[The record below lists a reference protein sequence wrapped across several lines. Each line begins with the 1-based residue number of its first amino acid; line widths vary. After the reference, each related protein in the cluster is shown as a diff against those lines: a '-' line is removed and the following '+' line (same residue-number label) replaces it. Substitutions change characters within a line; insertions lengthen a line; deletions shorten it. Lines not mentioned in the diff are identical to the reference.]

1 MSEIINGLQ
10 PKSVWEYFEEL
21 SQIPRE
27 SGNENEFRTYLITF
41 AKQKGL
47 SWAEDS
53 IGNVVIRKPSSP
65 GNQNVPPTVI
75 QSHMDMICVKTS
87 DSTHDFS
94 SDPIKLVRKGD
105 WMYADN
111 TTLGADNGIAIAMT
125 LALFADTDAVHGPLE
140 ALFTISEETGL
151 DGALNL
157 DISLLNSRRLINID
171 SEEEGEFIIGCAGGC
186 EVVGTLKADY
196 GDVPEN
202 NDCWNITLSSFL
214 GGHSG
219 SEIHT
224 GRGNAIKY
232 GVRFLRDLITVPG
245 MNLMISEI
253 SGGTKRNVIPSTFSC
268 TFAANTGNG
277 DVIKEAAEKIRQALK
292 SELKKRD
299 PGAVVELKSR
309 KTPNI
314 AVTPEQSAAVINTI
328 YITPHG
334 PETWS
339 VDIEGLVE
347 TSNNFAVISLE
358 NSQFFFDTSQR
369 SSIMSAR
376 DEIAERTWATLE
388 TCGAKIEK
396 INIYPSWTPD
406 TSSPFAEI
414 CANSYQELTGSR
426 PVITAIH
433 AGLECGVINSKAEG
447 MDSISFGP
455 DIRGAHSVEER
466 LNIGS
471 TERIYTFLKK
481 LLEDLCF

>member
-1 MSEIINGLQ
+1 MSDAIKGLQ
-10 PKSVWEYFEEL
+10 PEPVWEYFEEL

-27 SGNENEFRTYLITF
+27 SGNEKAFRKYLIGF
-41 AKQKGL
+41 AEKRGL
-47 SWAEDS
+47 FWVEDS
-53 IGNVVIRKPSSP
+53 IGNVIIKKPASS
-65 GNQNVPPTVI
+65 GNEKILPTII
-75 QSHMDMICVKTS
+75 QSHMDMVCVKTAES
-87 DSTHDFS
+87 PHDFTK
-94 SDPIKLVRKGD
+94 DPIKLVRKGD

-125 LALFADTDAVHGPLE
+125 LSLLSDSEAVHGPIE

-151 DGALNL
+151 EGALNL
-157 DISLLNSRRLINID
+157 DISLLDSRRLINID
-171 SEEEGEFIIGCAGGC
+171 SEEEGEFIIGCAGGS
-186 EVVGTLKADY
+186 EIVGTLHADY
-196 GDVPEN
+196 QDVPRN
-202 NDCWNITLSSFL
+202 NESWKVSLSGFL

-232 GVRFLRDLITVPG
+232 GVRFLRDLITVP
-245 MNLMISEI
+245 NISLMISEI

-268 TFAANTGNG
+268 TFTIHNGNS
-277 DVIKEAAEKIRQALK
+277 DSVEAAVLK
-292 SELKKRD
+292 LREAIASELAKRD
-299 PGAVVELKSR
+299 PGAGVELVKVGNPQ
-309 KTPNI
+309 T
-314 AVTPEQSAAVINTI
+314 AVSSEQSAAVINTI

-334 PETWS
+334 PESWS

-347 TSNNFAVISLE
+347 TSNNFAVIALNE
-358 NSQFFFDTSQR
+358 GKFFFDTSQR

-376 DEIAERTWATLE
+376 DEMAERTRAALE
-388 TCGAKIEK
+388 TCGAVVEK
-396 INIYPSWTPD
+396 INTYPSWTPN

-414 CANSYQELTGSR
+414 CANSYMELTGTR
-426 PVITAIH
+426 PKVTAIH
-433 AGLECGVINSKAEG
+433 AGLECGVINSKAKG

-481 LLEDLCF
+481 LTADLC

>member
-1 MSEIINGLQ
+1 MSDAIKGLQ
-10 PKSVWEYFEEL
+10 PESVWKYFEEL

-27 SGNENEFRTYLITF
+27 SGNEKAFRKYLINF
-41 AKQKGL
+41 AKQNNL
-47 SWAEDS
+47 FWAEDVV
-53 IGNVVIRKPSSP
+53 GNVIIKKPASS
-65 GNQNVPPTVI
+65 GNEKILPVVI
-75 QSHMDMICVKTS
+75 QSHMDMVCVKTAES
-87 DSTHDFS
+87 QHDFTK
-94 SDPIKLVRKGD
+94 DPIKLVRKGE

-111 TTLGADNGIAIAMT
+111 TTLGADNGIAVAMT
-125 LALFADTDAVHGPLE
+125 LSLFSDRGAVHGPLE

-157 DISLLNSRRLINID
+157 DISLLDSRRLINID
-171 SEEEGEFIIGCAGGC
+171 SEEEGEFIIGCAGGS
-186 EVVGTLKADY
+186 EIVGTLRADY
-196 GDVPEN
+196 QDVPKNCES
-202 NDCWNITLSSFL
+202 WKVSLSGFL

-232 GVRFLRDLITVPG
+232 GIRFLRGLITVP
-245 MNLMISEI
+245 NISLMISEI

-268 TFAANTGNG
+268 TFIINSGNS
-277 DVIKEAAEKIRQALK
+277 DSVESAVIKLREAIA
-292 SELKKRD
+292 SELVKRD
-299 PGAVVELKSR
+299 PGASIELVKVENPQ
-309 KTPNI
+309 T
-314 AVTPEQSAAVINTI
+314 AVSSEQSAAVINTI

-334 PETWS
+334 PESWS

-347 TSNNFAVISLE
+347 TSNNFAVIALSDGK
-358 NSQFFFDTSQR
+358 FFFDTSQR

-376 DEIAERTWATLE
+376 DEMAERTRAALE
-388 TCGAKIEK
+388 TCGAAVEK
-396 INIYPSWTPD
+396 INTYPSWTPD

-414 CANSYQELTGSR
+414 CANSYRELTGAR
-426 PVITAIH
+426 PKVTAIH
-433 AGLECGVINSKAEG
+433 AGLECGVINSKAKG

-481 LLEDLCF
+481 LTADLC

>member
-1 MSEIINGLQ
+1 MSDAIKGLQ
-10 PKSVWEYFEEL
+10 PQAVWEYFEEL

-27 SGNENEFRTYLITF
+27 SGNEKEFRKYLINF
-41 AKQKGL
+41 AEQKTL

-53 IGNVVIRKPSSP
+53 IGNVVIKKPASA
-65 GNQNVPPTVI
+65 GNETILPTI
-75 QSHMDMICVKTS
+75 LQSHMDMVCVKTAES
-87 DSTHDFS
+87 QHNFTI
-94 SDPIKLVRKGD
+94 DPIKFVRKGA

-125 LALFADTDAVHGPLE
+125 LALFADSDAVHGPLE

-157 DISLLNSRRLINID
+157 DISLLDSRRLINID
-171 SEEEGEFIIGCAGGC
+171 SEEEGEFIIGCAGGS
-186 EVVGTLKADY
+186 EIVGTLQADCQE
-196 GDVPEN
+196 VPKNSES
-202 NDCWNITLSSFL
+202 WEVSVSGFL

-245 MNLMISEI
+245 MSLMISEI

-268 TFAANTGNG
+268 TFTTSSGNSA
-277 DVIKEAAEKIRQALK
+277 VIKTAVKKLQDALT
-292 SELKKRD
+292 SELAKRD
-299 PGAVVELKSR
+299 PGAAIKLVKAENPQ
-309 KTPNI
+309 T
-314 AVTPEQSAAVINTI
+314 AVSPEQSAAVINTI

-334 PETWS
+334 PESWS
-339 VDIEGLVE
+339 ADIEGLVE
-347 TSNNFAVISLE
+347 TSNNLAAVVL
-358 NSQFFFDTSQR
+358 NKGQFFFDTSQR

-376 DEIAERTWATLE
+376 DELAERNWAALE

-396 INIYPSWTPD
+396 INTYPSWTPD

-414 CANSYQELTGSR
+414 CANSYQELTGEK
-426 PVITAIH
+426 PIVTAIH
-433 AGLECGVINSKAEG
+433 AGLECGIINSKAEG

-455 DIRGAHSVEER
+455 NIRGAHSVEER
-466 LNIGS
+466 LHIGS

-481 LLEDLCF
+481 LVADLC